1 MRSKRPVIAIG
12 IAFHSAAQKLSEAVD
27 SALAQNVPGHDIQV
41 LVLDSSPSGAA
52 RQLLGSRRSLPGVK
66 VMRANART
74 AHAARNRLIAIA
86 EARWPELRWHVRL
99 DSDDRFASDSALAK
113 ALRYARP
120 IHRAIVAGN
129 RQLGPED
136 RLIGRNIPTR
146 SLLSRRQLLN
156 RLSSMAAGIL
166 KAELPSCNLILRAGL
181 RWRYPAKKSAEDHWL
196 LASLLLKMPK
206 SHILV
211 RQVEMVDYRVG
222 GAVTLANRRQGLYL
236 AQRIAL
242 LEEATAWHRDD

>member
-1 MRSKRPVIAIG
+1 
-12 IAFHSAAQKLSEAVD
+12 
-27 SALAQNVPGHDIQV
+27 
-41 LVLDSSPSGAA
+41 
-52 RQLLGSRRSLPGVK
+52 
-66 VMRANART
+66 
-74 AHAARNRLIAIA
+74 
-86 EARWPELRWHVRL
+86 
-99 DSDDRFASDSALAK
+99 
-113 ALRYARP
+113 
-120 IHRAIVAGN
+120 
-129 RQLGPED
+129 
-136 RLIGRNIPTR
+136 
-146 SLLSRRQLLN
+146 
-156 RLSSMAAGIL
+156 MAAGVL

-196 LASLLLKMPK
+196 LVSLLLKMPK